1 MEKITNFLLEK
12 YLFAYSN
19 SMRRSTYAKN
29 TCAAFGSQY
38 LFERIKK
45 GKDYIHSN
53 ELSLS
58 YQARIHKIMVMW
70 QSTSLR
76 IFGIEMRL

>member
-1 MEKITNFLLEK
+1 
-12 YLFAYSN
+12 
-19 SMRRSTYAKN
+19 MRK
-29 TCAAFGSQY
+29 TCVAFGSQY

-45 GKDYIHSN
+45 GKDYIHSS

-58 YQARIHKIMVMW
+58 YQARIRKIMIMW